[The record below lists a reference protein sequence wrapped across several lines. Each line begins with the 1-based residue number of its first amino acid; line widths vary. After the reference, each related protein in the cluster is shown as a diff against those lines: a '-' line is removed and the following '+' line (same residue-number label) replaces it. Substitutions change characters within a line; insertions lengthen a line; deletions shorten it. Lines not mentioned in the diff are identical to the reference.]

1 MGKIEVV
8 NRVSINRELKV
19 NSNCGVI
26 VNIGLYQVSEKNK
39 DRIEEVAGNF
49 LDSIAKILGEE
60 SVLEN
65 Q

>member
-19 NSNCGVI
+19 NSNYGVI
-26 VNIGLYQVSEKNK
+26 VNISLYQMSEKNK
-39 DRIEEVAGNF
+39 NRIEEAVGNF
-49 LDSIAKILGEE
+49 LDSLTEILGEE
-60 SVLEN
+60 FIPEN